1 MRVRISFAMLY
12 WKASVPAEQ
21 VEGRAGGH
29 LVQGLSKAYFCVG
42 RRGHLGSALT
52 FEDLQKTGCKY

>member
-1 MRVRISFAMLY
+1 MLY